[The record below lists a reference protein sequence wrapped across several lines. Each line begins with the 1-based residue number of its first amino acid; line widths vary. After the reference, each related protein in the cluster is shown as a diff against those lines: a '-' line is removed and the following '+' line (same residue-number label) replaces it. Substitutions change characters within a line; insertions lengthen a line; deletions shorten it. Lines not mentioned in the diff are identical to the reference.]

1 MDKLIKKQ
9 QLAAKLFEF
18 TVLQDLDNEQSER
31 HLPAFKG
38 QNKILVALSE
48 EENISQKDLADRLG
62 ISVQS
67 VAEFVAKLLKKGYIT
82 KKKAPQ
88 DGRIQLVKLTDKGR
102 KEAEKS
108 RFYIPPYLDDLSA
121 SEQEQLLQ
129 IIDKLNLRI
138 KNNLRVSGLKNIGTK
153 LRLNNLD
160 KKIK

>member
-82 KKKAPQ
+82 KKKSPQ

-108 RFYIPPYLDDLSA
+108 LFYIPPYLDYLSED
-121 SEQEQLLQ
+121 EQSQLLK
-129 IIDKLNLRI
+129 IIDKLNLSI
-138 KNNLRVSGLKNIGTK
+138 KNNLRVSGIKNIGTK